1 MGNFQNKKP
10 SQQKQ
15 LKKTCA
21 RGAMKKRG
29 SKGSHYPSPVFD
41 FKKIYI
47 VQAIAHQEKTAQ
59 P

>member
-41 FKKIYI
+41 FKTKSL
-47 VQAIAHQEKTAQ
+47 HSKND
-59 P
+59 